1 MFKSDEWAT
10 YWHNAAME
18 SSTIWLVTL
27 GGLSAVILFDL
38 ILAVIRRNKET
49 SMTEAGIWTIIY
61 VAAALVF
68 GYFLPNWTTD
78 PNAQTEFFAGWLTE
92 YALSVDNIFVFVII
106 LSRLQV
112 EKTKQQLVLLL
123 GIIIALVLRGGFIA
137 AGAAIL
143 EKFSGAFFIFGA
155 FLIFTAYR
163 LLTEH
168 DGEEEWKEDRVVT
181 FLRSKGAT
189 TFTIA
194 LISLGFTDLVFALD
208 SIPAIFGITRD
219 PYIVVCANIFALMGL
234 RQLYFLLQGLLSRLV
249 YLSKGLSFILAFIG
263 FKMIIEAFHG
273 IGVHD
278 IAGIK
283 LPHIAIELSLGVI
296 VATLIVTAV
305 ASLTATRKDGSE
317 IV

>member
-1 MFKSDEWAT
+1 
-10 YWHNAAME
+10 ME
-18 SSTIWLVTL
+18 STTTWLLTL
-27 GGLSAVILFDL
+27 GILSLVIVFDL
-38 ILAVIRRNKET
+38 TLAIIRRNKET
-49 SMTEAGIWTIIY
+49 TMTEAGIWTVIY
-61 VAAALVF
+61 VAAAIAF
-68 GYFLPNWTTD
+68 GILMPNWTTD
-78 PNAQTEFFAGWLTE
+78 PNAQKEFFAGWLTE

-137 AGAAIL
+137 AGSAII

-163 LLTEH
+163 LLVED
-168 DGEEEWKEDRVVT
+168 DGEEEWKEDRFIT

-189 TFTIA
+189 TFVIA
-194 LISLGFTDLVFALD
+194 LVSLGFTDLVFALD

-234 RQLYFLLQGLLSRLV
+234 RQLYFLLQGLLQRLV

-263 FKMIIEAFHG
+263 LKMFIEAFHG
-273 IGVHD
+273 VGIHE
-278 IAGIK
+278 IAGIE
-283 LPHIAIELSLGVI
+283 LPHVAIEVSLFVI
-296 VATLIVTAV
+296 VAALTVTAV

>member
-1 MFKSDEWAT
+1 
-10 YWHNAAME
+10 ME
-18 SSTIWLVTL
+18 STTVWLVTL
-27 GGLSAVILFDL
+27 GGLSAVIIFDL
-38 ILAVIRRNKET
+38 ILAVLRRNKET
-49 SMTEAGIWTIIY
+49 SMTEAGIWTVIY
-61 VAAALVF
+61 VAAAIVF
-68 GYFLPNWTTD
+68 GYFMPNWTSD
-78 PNAQTEFFAGWLTE
+78 PNAQKEFFAGWLTE

-123 GIIIALVLRGGFIA
+123 GIIIALLLRGGFIA
-137 AGAAIL
+137 AGSAIL

-155 FLIFTAYR
+155 FLIFTAYK
-163 LLTEH
+163 LLAEH
-168 DGEEEWKEDRVVT
+168 DEEEWIEDRLIT
-181 FLRSKGAT
+181 FFRKKGAT

-194 LISLGFTDLVFALD
+194 LVSLGFTDLVFALD

-234 RQLYFLLQGLLSRLV
+234 RQLYFLLQGLLQRLV

-273 IGVHD
+273 IGIHKL
-278 IAGIK
+278 AGIE
-283 LPHIAIELSLGVI
+283 LPHVAIEVSLGVI

>member
-1 MFKSDEWAT
+1 
-10 YWHNAAME
+10 ME
-18 SSTIWLVTL
+18 STTVWLVTL
-27 GGLSAVILFDL
+27 GGLSAVIIFDL
-38 ILAVIRRNKET
+38 ILAVLRRNKET
-49 SMTEAGIWTIIY
+49 SMTEAGIWTVIY
-61 VAAALVF
+61 VAAAIVF
-68 GYFLPNWTTD
+68 GYFMPNWTSD
-78 PNAQTEFFAGWLTE
+78 PNAQKEFFAGWLTE

-137 AGAAIL
+137 AGSAIL

-155 FLIFTAYR
+155 FLIFTAYK
-163 LLTEH
+163 LLVEH
-168 DGEEEWKEDRVVT
+168 DEEEWKEDRLIT
-181 FLRSKGAT
+181 FLRKKGAT

-194 LISLGFTDLVFALD
+194 LVSLGFTDLVFALD

-234 RQLYFLLQGLLSRLV
+234 RQLYFLLQGLLQRLV

-273 IGVHD
+273 IGIHKL
-278 IAGIK
+278 AGIE

-305 ASLTATRKDGSE
+305 ASLTATRKDGTE

>member
-1 MFKSDEWAT
+1 
-10 YWHNAAME
+10 ME
-18 SSTIWLVTL
+18 STTTWLLTL
-27 GGLSAVILFDL
+27 GILSLVIVFDL
-38 ILAVIRRNKET
+38 TLAIIRRNKET
-49 SMTEAGIWTIIY
+49 TMTEAGIWTVIY
-61 VAAALVF
+61 VAAAIAF
-68 GYFLPNWTTD
+68 GILMPNWTTD
-78 PNAQTEFFAGWLTE
+78 PNAQKEFFAGWLTE

-137 AGAAIL
+137 AGSAII

-163 LLTEH
+163 LLVED
-168 DGEEEWKEDRVVT
+168 DGEEEWKEDRFIT

-189 TFTIA
+189 TFVIA
-194 LISLGFTDLVFALD
+194 LVSLGFTDLVFALD

-234 RQLYFLLQGLLSRLV
+234 RQLYFLLQGLLQRLV

-263 FKMIIEAFHG
+263 LKMFIEAFHG
-273 IGVHD
+273 VGIHE
-278 IAGIK
+278 IAGIE
-283 LPHIAIELSLGVI
+283 LPHVPIEVSLFVI
-296 VATLIVTAV
+296 VAALTVTAV

>member
-1 MFKSDEWAT
+1 
-10 YWHNAAME
+10 ME
-18 SSTIWLVTL
+18 STTVWLVTL
-27 GGLSAVILFDL
+27 GGLSAVIIFDL
-38 ILAVIRRNKET
+38 ILAVLRRNKET
-49 SMTEAGIWTIIY
+49 SMTEAGIWTVIY
-61 VAAALVF
+61 VAAAIVF
-68 GYFLPNWTTD
+68 GYFMPNWTSD
-78 PNAQTEFFAGWLTE
+78 PNAQKEFFAGWLTE

-137 AGAAIL
+137 AGSAIL

-155 FLIFTAYR
+155 FLIFTAYK
-163 LLTEH
+163 LLKEH
-168 DGEEEWKEDRVVT
+168 DEEEWKEDRLVT
-181 FLRSKGAT
+181 FLRKKGAT

-194 LISLGFTDLVFALD
+194 LVSLGFTDLVFALD

-234 RQLYFLLQGLLSRLV
+234 RQLYFLLQGLLQRLV

-273 IGVHD
+273 IGIHKL
-278 IAGIK
+278 AGVE
-283 LPHIAIELSLGVI
+283 LPHVAIEVSLGVI
-296 VATLIVTAV
+296 VTTLIVTAV
-305 ASLTATRKDGSE
+305 ASLTATRKDGTE

>member
-1 MFKSDEWAT
+1 
-10 YWHNAAME
+10 ME
-18 SSTIWLVTL
+18 STTTWLITL
-27 GGLSAVILFDL
+27 GVLSLVIVFDL
-38 ILAVIRRNKET
+38 TLAIIRRNKET
-49 SMTEAGIWTIIY
+49 TMTEAGIWTVIY
-61 VAAALVF
+61 VAAAIAF
-68 GYFLPNWTTD
+68 GILMPNWTTD
-78 PNAQTEFFAGWLTE
+78 ANAQKEFFAGWLTE

-112 EKTKQQLVLLL
+112 EKTKQQLVVLL

-137 AGAAIL
+137 AGSAII

-163 LLTEH
+163 LLVE
-168 DGEEEWKEDRVVT
+168 DEGEEEWKEDRMIT

-189 TFTIA
+189 TFVIA
-194 LISLGFTDLVFALD
+194 LVSLGFTDLVFALD

-234 RQLYFLLQGLLSRLV
+234 RQLYFLLQGLLQRLV

-263 FKMIIEAFHG
+263 FKMFIEAFHG
-273 IGVHD
+273 VGIHE
-278 IAGIK
+278 IAGVE
-283 LPHIAIELSLGVI
+283 LPLVPIEVSLFVI
-296 VATLIVTAV
+296 VAALTITAV

>member
-1 MFKSDEWAT
+1 
-10 YWHNAAME
+10 ME
-18 SSTIWLVTL
+18 STTVWLVTL
-27 GGLSAVILFDL
+27 GGLSAVIIFDL
-38 ILAVIRRNKET
+38 ILAVLRRNKET
-49 SMTEAGIWTIIY
+49 SMTEAGIWTVIY

-68 GYFLPNWTTD
+68 GYFMPNWTPD
-78 PNAQTEFFAGWLTE
+78 ANAQKEFFAGWLTE

-137 AGAAIL
+137 AGSAIL

-155 FLIFTAYR
+155 FLIFTAYK
-163 LLTEH
+163 LLAEH
-168 DGEEEWKEDRVVT
+168 DEEEWKEDRLIT

-194 LISLGFTDLVFALD
+194 LVSLGFTDLVFALD

-234 RQLYFLLQGLLSRLV
+234 RQLYFLLQGLLQRLI

-273 IGVHD
+273 IGIHEL
-278 IAGIK
+278 AGIK
-283 LPHIAIELSLGVI
+283 LPHVAIEVSLGVI
-296 VATLIVTAV
+296 VATLIVTAI

>member
-1 MFKSDEWAT
+1 MEYTAT
-10 YWHNAAME
+10 
-18 SSTIWLVTL
+18 WLLTL
-27 GGLSAVILFDL
+27 GILSLVIVFDL
-38 ILAVIRRNKET
+38 TLAIIRRNKET
-49 SMTEAGIWTIIY
+49 TMTEAGIWTVIY
-61 VAAALVF
+61 VAAAIAF
-68 GYFLPNWTTD
+68 GILMPNWTTD
-78 PNAQTEFFAGWLTE
+78 PNAQKEFFAGWLTE

-137 AGAAIL
+137 AGSAII

-163 LLTEH
+163 LLVE
-168 DGEEEWKEDRVVT
+168 DEGEEEWKEDRLVT

-189 TFTIA
+189 TFVIA
-194 LISLGFTDLVFALD
+194 LVSLGFTDLVFALD

-234 RQLYFLLQGLLSRLV
+234 RQLYFLLQGLLQRLV

-263 FKMIIEAFHG
+263 LKMFIEAFHG
-273 IGVHD
+273 VGIHE
-278 IAGIK
+278 IAGVE
-283 LPHIAIELSLGVI
+283 LPHVAIEVSLFVI
-296 VATLIVTAV
+296 VAALTVTAV

>member
-1 MFKSDEWAT
+1 
-10 YWHNAAME
+10 ME
-18 SSTIWLVTL
+18 STTVWLVTL
-27 GGLSAVILFDL
+27 GGLSAVIIFDL
-38 ILAVIRRNKET
+38 ILAVLRRNKET
-49 SMTEAGIWTIIY
+49 SMTEAGIWTVIY
-61 VAAALVF
+61 VVAALVF
-68 GYFLPNWTTD
+68 GYFMPNWTSD
-78 PNAQTEFFAGWLTE
+78 PNAQKEFFAGWLTE

-137 AGAAIL
+137 AGSAIL
-143 EKFSGAFFIFGA
+143 EKFSGAFFVFGA
-155 FLIFTAYR
+155 FLIFTAYK
-163 LLTEH
+163 LLKEH
-168 DGEEEWKEDRVVT
+168 DEEEWKEDRLVT
-181 FLRSKGAT
+181 FLRKKGAT

-194 LISLGFTDLVFALD
+194 LVSLGFTDLVFALD

-234 RQLYFLLQGLLSRLV
+234 RQLYFLLQGLLQRLV

-273 IGVHD
+273 IGIHKL
-278 IAGIK
+278 AGIE
-283 LPHIAIELSLGVI
+283 LPHVAIEVSLGVI

-305 ASLTATRKDGSE
+305 ASLTATRKDGTE

>member
-1 MFKSDEWAT
+1 
-10 YWHNAAME
+10 ME
-18 SSTIWLVTL
+18 STSIWLLTL

-38 ILAVIRRNKET
+38 ILAVLRRNKET
-49 SMTEAGIWTIIY
+49 TMTEAGIWTVIY
-61 VAAALVF
+61 VSAALVF

-78 PNAQTEFFAGWLTE
+78 PNAQKEFYAGWLTE

-137 AGAAIL
+137 AGSAIL
-143 EKFSGAFFIFGA
+143 EKFSWAFFIFGA

-168 DGEEEWKEDRVVT
+168 GDGEEWKEDRLIK
-181 FLRSKGAT
+181 FLRKKGAT

-234 RQLYFLLQGLLSRLV
+234 RQLYFLLQGLLQRLV
-249 YLSKGLSFILAFIG
+249 FLSKGLSFILAFIG
-263 FKMIIEAFHG
+263 LKMIIEAFHG
-273 IGVHD
+273 IGIHE
-278 IAGIK
+278 IQ
-283 LPHIAIELSLGVI
+283 LPHITIEASLGVI
-296 VATLIVTAV
+296 VMALIVTTA

>member
-1 MFKSDEWAT
+1 
-10 YWHNAAME
+10 ME
-18 SSTIWLVTL
+18 STTTWLITL
-27 GGLSAVILFDL
+27 GVLSLVIVFDL
-38 ILAVIRRNKET
+38 TLAIIRRNKET
-49 SMTEAGIWTIIY
+49 TMTEAGIWTVIY
-61 VAAALVF
+61 VAAAIAF
-68 GYFLPNWTTD
+68 GILMPNWTTD
-78 PNAQTEFFAGWLTE
+78 PNAQKEFFAGWLTE

-137 AGAAIL
+137 AGSAII

-155 FLIFTAYR
+155 FLVFTAYK
-163 LLTEH
+163 LLVE
-168 DGEEEWKEDRVVT
+168 DEGEEEWKEDRMIT

-189 TFTIA
+189 TFVIA
-194 LISLGFTDLVFALD
+194 LVSLGFTDLVFALD

-234 RQLYFLLQGLLSRLV
+234 RQLYFLLQGLLQRLV

-263 FKMIIEAFHG
+263 FKMFIEAFHG
-273 IGVHD
+273 VGIHE
-278 IAGIK
+278 IAGVK
-283 LPHIAIELSLGVI
+283 LPHVPIEVSLFVI
-296 VATLIVTAV
+296 VAALTVTAV

>member
-1 MFKSDEWAT
+1 
-10 YWHNAAME
+10 ME
-18 SSTIWLVTL
+18 STTVWLVTL
-27 GGLSAVILFDL
+27 GGLSAVIIFDL
-38 ILAVIRRNKET
+38 ILAVLRRNKET
-49 SMTEAGIWTIIY
+49 SMTEAGIWTVIY
-61 VAAALVF
+61 VAAAIVF
-68 GYFLPNWTTD
+68 GYFMPNWTSD
-78 PNAQTEFFAGWLTE
+78 PNAQKEFFAGWLTE

-137 AGAAIL
+137 AGSAIL

-155 FLIFTAYR
+155 FLIFTAYK
-163 LLTEH
+163 LLVEH
-168 DGEEEWKEDRVVT
+168 DEEEWKEDRLIT
-181 FLRSKGAT
+181 FLRKKGAT

-194 LISLGFTDLVFALD
+194 LVSLGFTDLVFALD

-234 RQLYFLLQGLLSRLV
+234 RQLYFLLQGLLQRLV

-273 IGVHD
+273 IGIHKL
-278 IAGIK
+278 AGIE
-283 LPHIAIELSLGVI
+283 LPHVAIEVSLGVI

-305 ASLTATRKDGSE
+305 ASLTATRKDGTE

>member
-1 MFKSDEWAT
+1 
-10 YWHNAAME
+10 ME
-18 SSTIWLVTL
+18 STTVWLVTL
-27 GGLSAVILFDL
+27 GGLSAVIIFDL
-38 ILAVIRRNKET
+38 ILAVLRRNKET
-49 SMTEAGIWTIIY
+49 SMTEAGIWTVIY
-61 VAAALVF
+61 VAAAIVF
-68 GYFLPNWTTD
+68 GYFMPNWTSD
-78 PNAQTEFFAGWLTE
+78 PNAQKEFFAGWLTE

-137 AGAAIL
+137 AGSAIL

-155 FLIFTAYR
+155 FLIFTAYK
-163 LLTEH
+163 LLAEH
-168 DGEEEWKEDRVVT
+168 DEEEWKEDRLVT
-181 FLRSKGAT
+181 FLRKKGAT

-194 LISLGFTDLVFALD
+194 LVSLGFTDLVFALD

-234 RQLYFLLQGLLSRLV
+234 RQLYFLLQGLLQRLV

-273 IGVHD
+273 IGIHKL
-278 IAGIK
+278 AGIE
-283 LPHIAIELSLGVI
+283 LPHVAIEVSLGVI

>member
-1 MFKSDEWAT
+1 
-10 YWHNAAME
+10 ME
-18 SSTIWLVTL
+18 STTTWLITL
-27 GGLSAVILFDL
+27 GVLSLVIVFDL
-38 ILAVIRRNKET
+38 TLAIIRRNKET
-49 SMTEAGIWTIIY
+49 TMTEAGIWTVIY
-61 VAAALVF
+61 VAAAIAF
-68 GYFLPNWTTD
+68 GILMPNWTTD
-78 PNAQTEFFAGWLTE
+78 ANAQKEFFAGWLTE

-137 AGAAIL
+137 AGSAII
-143 EKFSGAFFIFGA
+143 EKFSGAFFVFGA

-163 LLTEH
+163 LLVE
-168 DGEEEWKEDRVVT
+168 DEGEEEWKEDRVIT
-181 FLRSKGAT
+181 YLRSKGAT
-189 TFTIA
+189 TFVIA
-194 LISLGFTDLVFALD
+194 LVSLGFTDLVFALD

-234 RQLYFLLQGLLSRLV
+234 RQLYFLLQGLLQRLV

-273 IGVHD
+273 IGIHKL
-278 IAGIK
+278 AGIE
-283 LPHIAIELSLGVI
+283 LPHVAIEVSLGVI

-305 ASLTATRKDGSE
+305 ASLTATRKDGTE